1 MYTLPKIRLALA
13 KVRCQNRQ
21 KIMCWASKWQRS
33 HYLPSRV
40 QFLLANE
47 RDPPTL
53 QSSSF
58 GLLLPLS
65 FLVGTCVLALI
76 LSLAPS
82 LQFLITLNCMLI
94 GWVIPADIISIL
106 IGVTAIVIPPSS
118 LCRPCTDLPR
128 PRTLSEV
135 SRRPTVLQ
143 RLVPRSPV
151 DESLR
156 LRTGAQIPS
165 LKCLSLAFYQ
175 PHLHFSILNCSWHS
189 QTISTCSNE
198 CNVPCVVHWGHYSLV
213 G

>member
-1 MYTLPKIRLALA
+1 MSKSPKDNVLGFKMAE
-13 KVRCQNRQ
+13 K
-21 KIMCWASKWQRS
+21 
-33 HYLPSRV
+33 
-40 QFLLANE
+40 
-47 RDPPTL
+47 
-53 QSSSF
+53 
-58 GLLLPLS
+58 PLS
-65 FLVGTCVLALI
+65 TFSGAILAGKWERPPNIAIQQFRSFASSLI
-76 LSLAPS
+76 LGRHMCSCSHSLSCSLSPISYYTKLYANWLSDPS
-82 LQFLITLNCMLI
+82 WYHFYFNWCNCYCH
-94 GWVIPADIISIL
+94 
-106 IGVTAIVIPPSS
+106 SS
-118 LCRPCTDLPR
+118 LIPLSPLHDLPR